1 MDDNSVAAPKVRWGL
16 GKRLE
21 FIELRAFWQG
31 TVNRSDLMSEF
42 GISVPQASAD
52 IGAYQ
57 KLAPGNLVYD
67 SSKKC
72 YLSAPKFAPRLIVP
86 SAEQYLAQ
94 LSSIEPTNAL
104 IGLDGWSRF
113 PTIDAVPVPARNV
126 KPLVLRSMLGAIHD
140 GMSQEILY
148 QSMNPRHPAPKWR
161 RITPHSFAWDGTRW
175 HVRAYCHIDL
185 KFKDFLLSRCQ
196 DVRGNGPP
204 GAAPE
209 MDEHWHE
216 RFDVVLEPNPL
227 LSPSQREAIAQDY
240 FMSEGILILSMRRA
254 LLFYLNKHLRLDL
267 VQYDPRPANNP
278 LVVKNRQR
286 FDEAMEIASF

>member
-1 MDDNSVAAPKVRWGL
+1 MDDISVVAPKVRWGL

-21 FIELRAFWQG
+21 FIEFRAFWQG
-31 TVNRSDLMSEF
+31 AVNRSDLSSEF

-67 SSKKC
+67 SSKKR
-72 YLSAPKFAPRLIVP
+72 YVSAPGFAPRLIVP

-94 LSSIEPTNAL
+94 LSSIEQTDAAVARD
-104 IGLDGWSRF
+104 GLFRF
-113 PTIDAVPVPARNV
+113 PPIDAMPVPARNV

-148 QSMNPRHPAPKWR
+148 QSMSPKSPEPRWR
-161 RITPHSFAWDGTRW
+161 RITPHSLASDGTRW
-175 HVRAYCHIDL
+175 HVRAYCHTDL

-196 DVRGNGPP
+196 DVRGNAPP

-209 MDEHWHE
+209 MDVHWNE
-216 RFDVVLEPNPL
+216 RFEVVLEPNPL
-227 LSPSQREAIAQDY
+227 LSPSQQEAIAQDY
-240 FMSEGILILSMRRA
+240 LMSDGRLILSMRRA

-267 VQYDPRPANNP
+267 VRHDPRPANNP

-286 FDEAMEIASF
+286 FDEAMQLASF